1 MELMPMPKLSESTLN
16 AVNTLGQWLAQTDMA
31 SPDEARQAQLIVLAG
46 NAALPTLETAA
57 ELSNA
62 CSLPLLITGGI
73 GHSTT
78 FLYAAVARHPRY
90 NGLRTTGLSE
100 ADLLATIARERL
112 KVPEERL
119 IIERQSTNSG
129 ENASF
134 TRKLME
140 EKGLKPQRAVL
151 IQDPTMQ
158 RRTAATF
165 ARVWSDAPVQP
176 QWLSYPGFTAQV
188 VNGSRSLKFAQPRDG
203 LWEVARYLSLVL
215 GEMPRLNDD
224 EHGYGPRGQGFIDH
238 IDIPDEVREAWRQAQ
253 SDPALIT
260 PLRSRS
266 LI

>member
-16 AVNTLGQWLAQTDMA
+16 AINTLGQWLAQTDMA
-31 SPDEARQAQLIVLAG
+31 SPADASAAQLVVLAG

-57 ELSNA
+57 QISNA
-62 CSLPLLITGGI
+62 HALPLLITGGI

-90 NGLRTTGLSE
+90 NSLRTTGLSE
-100 ADLLATIARERL
+100 ADLLASIARKYL

-119 IIERQSTNSG
+119 IIERRSTNSG

-134 TRKLME
+134 TRQLME
-140 EKGLKPQRAVL
+140 DKGLKPQRAVL

-165 ARVWSDAPVQP
+165 ARVWRDAPAKP
-176 QWLSYPGFTAQV
+176 QWLSFPGFV
-188 VNGSRSLKFAQPRDG
+188 PRVMNGERNLTFANPQDG

-224 EHGYGPRGQGFIDH
+224 EQGYGPRGRGFIEHVDMPADVH
-238 IDIPDEVREAWRQAQ
+238 EAWEQVQNDA
-253 SDPALIT
+253 ALT
-260 PLRSRS
+260 GPLRSRS